1 MSREIPPDFRRFLAD
16 QDGVIARRQAAGLGI
31 SVDAMR
37 HRVRSADWQRLHRG
51 VYATF
56 SGDPVRETEL
66 WGALLRAG
74 RGAALSHHTAAEL
87 YGLLKQP
94 SQVIHLTVPVT
105 SNPARH
111 GKIHGV
117 VVHRSRMIEAA
128 THPVLMPPRTRVE
141 DTVLDLIES
150 APSFKDGYDWIC
162 KAIGDRLTTAA
173 RIREALDQRSR
184 FPGRRATERALGDAA
199 QGALSNLELLYLR
212 GVERRHKLPT
222 ARRQAPVNVGGRTIY
237 LDNLYE
243 DYLVC
248 VELDGKSAH
257 PEAEQWAD
265 KRRDR
270 RNLVAG
276 RIVTIR
282 FGYLDLYTE
291 QAQCQTAA
299 DVAGVL
305 RDRGRWVGGPCRLP
319 GCPV

>member
-1 MSREIPPDFRRFLAD
+1 MSLDIAPEFRRLLGD
-16 QDGVIARRQAAGLGI
+16 QDGVIARRQAVGLGI

-56 SGDPVRETEL
+56 SGDRARETEL

-74 RGAALSHHTAAEL
+74 RGAALSHQTAAEL
-87 YGLLKQP
+87 YGMLKQP
-94 SQVIHLTVPVT
+94 SSLIHVTVPIT
-105 SNPARH
+105 GNPARH
-111 GKIHGV
+111 GKIPGV
-117 VVHRSRMIEAA
+117 VVHRSRITEAT

-141 DTVLDLIES
+141 DTVLDLVAS
-150 APSFKDGYDWIC
+150 APCFKDGYDWIC
-162 KAIGDRLTTAA
+162 KAVGDRLTTAG
-173 RIREALDQRSR
+173 RIREALDRRSR
-184 FPGRRATERALGDAA
+184 FPDRRDVERALGDAG

-222 ARRQAPVNVGGRTIY
+222 ATRQATVKVGSRSIY
-237 LDNLYE
+237 LDILYE
-243 DYLVC
+243 DHLVC
-248 VELDGKSAH
+248 VELDGKAAH
-257 PEAEQWAD
+257 PAAEQWAD

-270 RNLVAG
+270 HNLVAG
-276 RIVTIR
+276 KIVTIR

-299 DVAGVL
+299 DVASVL
-305 RDRGRWVGGPCRLP
+305 RGRGRGVGRPCRVP